1 MRRQRDQADSRLMLL
16 QQKSGDTY
24 DAIIWLRENQHRFR
38 KPIVEPIVLV
48 VSGIQYLLMC
58 MYVHVF
64 TVHVFNALM
73 SVSDMIS

>member
-24 DAIIWLRENQHRFR
+24 DAIMWLRENQHRFR

-48 VSGIQYLLMC
+48 VSNIQYT
-58 MYVHVF
+58 YVRTYLCAYTYVY
-64 TVHVFNALM
+64 M
-73 SVSDMIS
+73 